1 MPLRVVLSRNPDAF
15 DDDPY
20 WSASDIERMKEL
32 IKIEEIEDSDGKRLP
47 IETLNL
53 SFNTLGKLNNYWLET
68 GLFM

>member
-1 MPLRVVLSRNPDAF
+1 
-15 DDDPY
+15 
-20 WSASDIERMKEL
+20 MKEL